1 MPKLHS
7 SRQVIAALEGNGFD
21 FISQPYVVWKI
32 KHEPRKGG
40 LFADYILE
48 ISEFRAQT
56 LATDPEDFQNF
67 ETFSLAMIDLDYNR
81 DVFRL
86 SRVFWGEEV
95 IEAAGGLEKA
105 ELLELRIPEEEFTG
119 KEMMIVLCDRYG
131 NEKSLLLKRGD
142 FGGTSSSGPK
152 RHAKKAS
159 RAK

>member
-1 MPKLHS
+1 M
-7 SRQVIAALEGNGFD
+7 
-21 FISQPYVVWKI
+21 VWKI

-40 LFADYILE
+40 LFADYVLE

-95 IEAAGGLEKA
+95 IKAAGGLEKA
-105 ELLELRIPEEEFTG
+105 DYWS
-119 KEMMIVLCDRYG
+119 C
-131 NEKSLLLKRGD
+131 
-142 FGGTSSSGPK
+142 
-152 RHAKKAS
+152 AS
-159 RAK
+159 RRGIYRERDDDCPL